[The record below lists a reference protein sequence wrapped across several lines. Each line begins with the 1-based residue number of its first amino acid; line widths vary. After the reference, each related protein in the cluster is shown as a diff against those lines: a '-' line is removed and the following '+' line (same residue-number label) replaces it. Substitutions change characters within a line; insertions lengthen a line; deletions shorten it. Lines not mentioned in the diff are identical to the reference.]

1 MFTFEY
7 NLHSQHHT
15 REKNVNPLYICD
27 YFKGKLQWFYLG
39 LRLQF
44 YAKHLFKE
52 VKHSFAHTAY
62 YQGILMNFLPTAEK
76 KGSSMRHLWD
86 VINNT
91 KYSDTVYKQRIQT
104 PNVP

>member
-15 REKNVNPLYICD
+15 REKNVNPLYICK

-39 LRLQF
+39 IRLQF

-52 VKHSFAHTAY
+52 VKHSFAHTA
-62 YQGILMNFLPTAEK
+62 LLP
-76 KGSSMRHLWD
+76 RHSNELPA
-86 VINNT
+86 
-91 KYSDTVYKQRIQT
+91 YSREERFFHEAPMGCY
-104 PNVP
+104 